1 MYNITDHEVC
11 AESVLLNHGG
21 VKEKDLTKIIS
32 NDLNADDAGNDDE
45 IDTMS
50 HSPYF
55 LPSHLPNHLINSF
68 GILSLNAGSLLA
80 KFNSLQI
87 LLELLS
93 SQNIHFPVICIQ
105 ESWITDESML
115 QLLQLNGYNTFHVNA
130 SSSTHGGVVTYVDNS
145 YDVTIKAQVN
155 NSDIWDGLFLE
166 IKHEN
171 MKNKII
177 VGNIYKPPKDNN
189 NCGNVNGFISEL
201 EPILHDLS
209 NTNSEVLICGDYNI
223 NLLKINSEQH
233 FSYFFDTMLSY
244 SFFPKIT
251 FPTRLNNSSGA
262 TLIDN
267 IFCKLSA
274 LTLQTKAGIMLD
286 EISDHFPYF
295 ISLNVCL
302 NTTKPPRLVKK
313 RINSDKAIKN
323 MVTDMNAC
331 DISKT
336 MNNDLSSDPNLNY
349 NILHDHIT
357 EMKKKHLPYK
367 FEKFHKHK
375 HKNNKWISFGIIR
388 SIKTRDEMYLKF
400 KRCNQQN
407 VEYDTLKNN
416 LHVFNRILK
425 KAIREAKIQ
434 YYDKLFEQHRS
445 DIKKTWQTI
454 SDIICKS
461 NTKRKTLDKIIV
473 DSKVIKDKGEICDKF
488 NDFFANIGPK
498 LATQIKPISDK
509 TYDTFLKKRLLM
521 SFAFTLVAEN
531 DVLKHLSSLRTK
543 NSAGIDGI
551 SVKLLKKISSALIS
565 PLTLIINQSLV
576 TGIFPDKLK
585 IAKVLPLFKK
595 DDHTLMDNYRP
606 ISLLTSISKL
616 YEKVVFSQLY
626 DYFRNNDLFY
636 DSQYGFL
643 KNHSTEYAAM
653 ELTDKVL
660 KDIDERNISLAIFMD
675 LSKAFDTLDHSILI
689 NKLAYYG
696 IHGAALRWFTS
707 YLTGRSQYV
716 EIDGVS
722 SNILL
727 LSTGVPQGS
736 ILGPLLFL
744 IYMNDIPNCTE
755 HFNFILYADDTTL
768 NNTVQI
774 PSLSPVDINNELAK
788 VYDWLAVNKLSLN
801 VRKTKYVIFHAM
813 NKRIEGVIPSLEIN
827 GIPLERVQN
836 FNFLGLVLNEN
847 MSWKPHIDLLA
858 NKLAKCAGVL
868 NKLKRFL
875 PIHILRTLYFSMVQS
890 RLVYCI
896 LTWGFD
902 CYRLEKLQKR
912 FARIISSSKYNAHS
926 EPLFKVLDILKI
938 EHLFSQNCLKFVYK
952 FKNSQLPKYFLSLQC
967 VPRSSIHDHDTRNA
981 SQIDTVYTR
990 THMAAKCIRS
1000 QLPLVLNDTPE
1011 VILNKINTH
1020 SIQGFS
1026 FFVKQY
1032 YLSKYTTQCHEIAC
1046 YVCNNWFYCFFQC
1059 AIIII

>member
-1 MYNITDHEVC
+1 
-11 AESVLLNHGG
+11 
-21 VKEKDLTKIIS
+21 
-32 NDLNADDAGNDDE
+32 
-45 IDTMS
+45 
-50 HSPYF
+50 
-55 LPSHLPNHLINSF
+55 
-68 GILSLNAGSLLA
+68 
-80 KFNSLQI
+80 
-87 LLELLS
+87 
-93 SQNIHFPVICIQ
+93 
-105 ESWITDESML
+105 ML

-155 NSDIWDGLFLE
+155 NSDIWNGLFLE

-189 NCGNVNGFISEL
+189 NCGNVNGFVSEL
-201 EPILHDLS
+201 EPILNDLS

-233 FSYFFDTMLSY
+233 CSYFFDTMLSH

-331 DISKT
+331 DISKN

-357 EMKKKHLPYK
+357 EIKKKHLPYK

-425 KAIREAKIQ
+425 KTIREAKIQ
-434 YYDKLFEQHRS
+434 YYDKLFEQHKS

-473 DSKVIKDKGEICDKF
+473 DSKVITDKGEICDKF
-488 NDFFANIGPK
+488 NDFFANIGPQ
-498 LATQIKPISDK
+498 LATQIKPISNK

-616 YEKVVFSQLY
+616 FEKVVFSQLY

-660 KDIDERNISLAIFMD
+660 KDIDKRNISLAIFMD

-689 NKLAYYG
+689 NKSAYYG

-813 NKRIEGVIPSLEIN
+813 NKRIEGVIPNLEIN

-896 LTWGFD
+896 LTWGFN

-938 EHLFSQNCLKFVYK
+938 EHLFSQSCLKFVYK
-952 FKNSQLPKYFLSLQC
+952 FKNSQLPKYFFIPSMC
-967 VPRSSIHDHDTRNA
+967 T
-981 SQIDTVYTR
+981 
-990 THMAAKCIRS
+990 
-1000 QLPLVLNDTPE
+1000 
-1011 VILNKINTH
+1011 
-1020 SIQGFS
+1020 
-1026 FFVKQY
+1026 
-1032 YLSKYTTQCHEIAC
+1032 
-1046 YVCNNWFYCFFQC
+1046 
-1059 AIIII
+1059 

>member
-21 VKEKDLTKIIS
+21 IKENDLTKIIS

-55 LPSHLPNHLINSF
+55 LPSHLPNHLINYF
-68 GILSLNAGSLLA
+68 GILSLNAGSLSA

-233 FSYFFDTMLSY
+233 FSYFFDTMLSH

-473 DSKVIKDKGEICDKF
+473 DSKVIKDKREICDKF

-498 LATQIKPISDK
+498 LATQIKPISNK

-531 DVLKHLSSLRTK
+531 DVLKHISSLRTK

-616 YEKVVFSQLY
+616 FEKVVFSQLY

-643 KNHSTEYAAM
+643 KNHSTEYAAK

-774 PSLSPVDINNELAK
+774 PSLSPVDINNDLAK

-801 VRKTKYVIFHAM
+801 VRKTKYVIFHAT
-813 NKRIEGVIPSLEIN
+813 NKRIEGVIPNLEIN

-847 MSWKPHIDLLA
+847 MFWKPHIDLLA

-938 EHLFSQNCLKFVYK
+938 EHLFSQSCLKFVYK
-952 FKNSQLPKYFLSLQC
+952 FKNSQLPKYLLSLQC

>member
-21 VKEKDLTKIIS
+21 VK
-32 NDLNADDAGNDDE
+32 
-45 IDTMS
+45 
-50 HSPYF
+50 
-55 LPSHLPNHLINSF
+55 
-68 GILSLNAGSLLA
+68 
-80 KFNSLQI
+80 
-87 LLELLS
+87 
-93 SQNIHFPVICIQ
+93 
-105 ESWITDESML
+105 
-115 QLLQLNGYNTFHVNA
+115 
-130 SSSTHGGVVTYVDNS
+130 
-145 YDVTIKAQVN
+145 
-155 NSDIWDGLFLE
+155 
-166 IKHEN
+166 
-171 MKNKII
+171 
-177 VGNIYKPPKDNN
+177 
-189 NCGNVNGFISEL
+189 
-201 EPILHDLS
+201 
-209 NTNSEVLICGDYNI
+209 
-223 NLLKINSEQH
+223 QH
-233 FSYFFDTMLSY
+233 FSYFFDTILSH

-331 DISKT
+331 DISKN

-367 FEKFHKHK
+367 FEKFHRHK
-375 HKNNKWISFGIIR
+375 HNNKWISFGIIR

-434 YYDKLFEQHRS
+434 YYDKLFEQHKS

-473 DSKVIKDKGEICDKF
+473 DSKVIRDKGEICDKF

-498 LATQIKPISDK
+498 LATQIKPISNK

-616 YEKVVFSQLY
+616 FEKVVFSQLY

-716 EIDGVS
+716 EIDGS
-722 SNILL
+722 FFQYSFI
-727 LSTGVPQGS
+727 
-736 ILGPLLFL
+736 
-744 IYMNDIPNCTE
+744 IYRCPTRF
-755 HFNFILYADDTTL
+755 HPWTFI
-768 NNTVQI
+768 I
-774 PSLSPVDINNELAK
+774 
-788 VYDWLAVNKLSLN
+788 
-801 VRKTKYVIFHAM
+801 
-813 NKRIEGVIPSLEIN
+813 
-827 GIPLERVQN
+827 
-836 FNFLGLVLNEN
+836 
-847 MSWKPHIDLLA
+847 PHIHERHT
-858 NKLAKCAGVL
+858 KLYGT
-868 NKLKRFL
+868 FQFY
-875 PIHILRTLYFSMVQS
+875 PICRRH
-890 RLVYCI
+890 
-896 LTWGFD
+896 
-902 CYRLEKLQKR
+902 
-912 FARIISSSKYNAHS
+912 H
-926 EPLFKVLDILKI
+926 P
-938 EHLFSQNCLKFVYK
+938 
-952 FKNSQLPKYFLSLQC
+952 
-967 VPRSSIHDHDTRNA
+967 
-981 SQIDTVYTR
+981 
-990 THMAAKCIRS
+990 
-1000 QLPLVLNDTPE
+1000 
-1011 VILNKINTH
+1011 
-1020 SIQGFS
+1020 
-1026 FFVKQY
+1026 
-1032 YLSKYTTQCHEIAC
+1032 
-1046 YVCNNWFYCFFQC
+1046 
-1059 AIIII
+1059 